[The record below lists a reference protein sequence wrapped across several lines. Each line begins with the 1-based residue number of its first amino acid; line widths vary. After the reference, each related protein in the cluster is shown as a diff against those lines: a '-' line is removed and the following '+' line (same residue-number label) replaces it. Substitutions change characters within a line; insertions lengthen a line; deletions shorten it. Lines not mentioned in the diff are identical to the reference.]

1 LKRRIGYKI
10 SETAWDALQFLK
22 EQAPPKTTE
31 TAIVEDAIIS
41 AAIAKG
47 WRKPKRK
54 GKKLDD
60 EQLSN

>member
-1 LKRRIGYKI
+1 MKRRIGYKI

-22 EQAPPKTTE
+22 GLSPDSTE

-54 GKKLDD
+54 GKKPDD